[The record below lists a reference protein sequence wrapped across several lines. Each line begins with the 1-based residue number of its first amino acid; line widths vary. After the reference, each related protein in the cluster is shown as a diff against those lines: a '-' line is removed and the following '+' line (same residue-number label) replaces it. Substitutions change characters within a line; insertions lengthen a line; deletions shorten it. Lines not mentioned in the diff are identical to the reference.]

1 MRIVL
6 AVALSL
12 GLVANAAE
20 ELPKELT
27 EIQGVWKLVG
37 FAGGEQ
43 DGPPPVAYLWHIQGD
58 KVQYGGEPFAVLKLD
73 AKATPRALDL
83 TVAKTK
89 AALEGIYAVEGDK
102 LRICVNKQADGVKE
116 RPEKFD
122 VKDRP
127 DFRLFTFERVKGD
140 KVDPLEGL
148 SGFVGV
154 QIKAEEDTK
163 RVVVVDTIKDSP
175 AAKAGLKG
183 GDVVLAVNGGEAK
196 DLPGVVDTIRRV
208 KPGNAIALKLER
220 DGKEVAVTVKA
231 GVLPF
236 FLLD

>member
-1 MRIVL
+1 MRTVL
-6 AVALSL
+6 AAVLSL
-12 GLVANAAE
+12 GLVANAADE
-20 ELPKELT
+20 PLPKELA
-27 EIQGVWKLVG
+27 EIQGVWKITVS
-37 FAGGEQ
+37 FGEQ
-43 DGPPPVAYLWHIQGD
+43 EGAPQVVYLWHIQGD
-58 KVQYGGEPFAVLKLD
+58 QIRYGGEPFATLKLD
-73 AKATPRALDL
+73 AKATPPAIDL
-83 TVAKTK
+83 TLAKTK
-89 AALEGIYAVEGDK
+89 ATLEGIYAVEGDK

-116 RPEKFD
+116 RPEKFST
-122 VKDRP
+122 KDRP
-127 DFRLFTFERVKGD
+127 DFRLFALERVKGD

-163 RVVVVDTIKDSP
+163 RVVVVDAIKDSP

-196 DLPGVVDTIRRV
+196 DLQGVVDTIRRV
-208 KPGNAIALKLER
+208 KPGNAVSLKLDR
-220 DGKEVAVTVKA
+220 DGKEVVVTVKA